1 MKSEV
6 IYLYKDRTDVTLT
19 TYVLDDSRE
28 MLNGG
33 KRPAVLICPGGA
45 YLSCSDR
52 EGEPVA
58 MAFAA
63 MGYHAF
69 VLRYSTYGE
78 EAFKTG
84 FRASHA
90 NERDRPGNFEN
101 QRKSTGMAGGYR

>member
-78 EAFKTG
+78 HLKPDFVTWSG
-84 FRASHA
+84 NRNASI
-90 NERDRPGNFEN
+90 PC
-101 QRKSTGMAGGYR
+101 Q

>member
-52 EGEPVA
+52 EGFSE
-58 MAFAA
+58 
-63 MGYHAF
+63 
-69 VLRYSTYGE
+69 VLSIQLLE
-78 EAFKTG
+78 LKDL
-84 FRASHA
+84 HLC
-90 NERDRPGNFEN
+90 
-101 QRKSTGMAGGYR
+101 